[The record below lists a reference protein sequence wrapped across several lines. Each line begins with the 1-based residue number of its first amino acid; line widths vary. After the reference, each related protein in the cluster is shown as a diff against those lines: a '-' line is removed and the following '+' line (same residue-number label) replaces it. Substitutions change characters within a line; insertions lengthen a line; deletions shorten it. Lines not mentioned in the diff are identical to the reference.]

1 MTRTT
6 ADTDVFRAIADGSR
20 RAILHALVS
29 GPKSFQ
35 EVHALLPH
43 TKGAVSQHLS
53 VLVSVGLVSVNEG
66 DRANR
71 YELTPAPLEEVDQW
85 MAEYRRFWDEG
96 LDRLGEVLERTR
108 STQRSGEG
116 R

>member
-6 ADTDVFRAIADGSR
+6 ADADVFRAIADGSR
-20 RAILHALVS
+20 RTILHALVS
-29 GPKSFQ
+29 GPKSFR

-53 VLVSVGLVSVNEG
+53 VLVAVGLVSVNED

-85 MAEYRRFWDEG
+85 MAEYRHFWDEG
-96 LDRLGEVLERTR
+96 LDRLGEALERNR
-108 STQRSGEG
+108 SMPRSGQAP
-116 R
+116 